1 MHASRQLG
9 INGDKVS
16 PSMVCMERFALIP
29 RHRTQNSTRCSLD
42 SGWGVTSTVD
52 RVRDRVTRAANTP
65 QHGEVQFCIVYFL
78 KLLELLLEAIHT
90 PTIVPY
96 EAEARVRF
104 VVEID

>member
-65 QHGEVQFCIVYFL
+65 QHGKVQFFVFFL
-78 KLLELLLEAIHT
+78 KVIIFLHKTLLTKDKYQLGVKMALNFT
-90 PTIVPY
+90 DFY
-96 EAEARVRF
+96 F
-104 VVEID
+104 